1 MGRSVVLCVLAPAA
15 AAFLVGSP
23 SPRARCGRLGPGTAT
38 RTPSSS
44 TTTGASSPTSPR
56 SSARARAVLVRVA
69 PSTVRGAGRGVFAA
83 RDAAAGATLTEW
95 TGLVAAPP
103 SSRCEEIEL
112 MCRYYGARWREYNG
126 RYEIGLAAPTFA
138 GGRAR
143 AELGDFVIYGAP
155 SARRTAD
162 GVAQLINDH
171 SAIFAPARRGALLA
185 DGLDGADG
193 VGGRASVSVLARATR
208 AYLERRAA
216 LNNVAMVRAL
226 RPAARR
232 RACSRSRR
240 AHRRGRGA
248 LLHVRRGLVA
258 RQAAARVPRADR
270 GVRAVRAPQRALNDV
285 VRAAEFVSLLHVDDE
300 RDCAGAT
307 GAVPRSLRARA
318 RAVRARRAVR
328 GRRRVG
334 ARPAA
339 RGVPAV
345 TECPFEEFLSVTEHN
360 PSGEHGRA

>member
-23 SPRARCGRLGPGTAT
+23 SPRAAVRPAGAGYSDEDAVELDNHRRLVADVAT
-38 RTPSSS
+38 FE
-44 TTTGASSPTSPR
+44 R
-56 SSARARAVLVRVA
+56 SRAAPLVRVA

-155 SARRTAD
+155 SAGAAD

-208 AYLERRAA
+208 AYLERAAA
-216 LNNVAMVRAL
+216 LNNVAMVRSSSPGGAPPRVFAVAT
-226 RPAARR
+226 RPIAAGEELFFTYGAGWWLDKLR
-232 RACSRSRR
+232 RACLAQIAVCEPSARR
-240 AHRRGRGA
+240 A
-248 LLHVRRGLVA
+248 
-258 RQAAARVPRADR
+258 
-270 GVRAVRAPQRALNDV
+270 RALGDV

-307 GAVPRSLRARA
+307 GAVPRSYVHALAPCA
-318 RAVRARRAVR
+318 LDALFEDDAEW
-328 GRRRVG
+328 
-334 ARPAA
+334 A
-339 RGVPAV
+339 RGLLREEFLPV
-345 TECPFEEFLSVTEHN
+345 TECPFEEFLSVTDAR
-360 PSGEHGRA
+360 SDGEHGT